1 MRVLNTTGAARPF
14 AKAAVANAVSKIS
27 PSTNKPLDR
36 EQPDGTLPP
45 LTFVCDGVAFLAPCI
60 ALAEAYSIPY
70 SIIWPTELQMRTMLK
85 QAPRHFAELELEVAF
100 AGKLIIACRL

>member
-45 LTFVCDGVAFLAPCI
+45 LTFVCDGVA
-60 ALAEAYSIPY
+60 EAYSIPY